1 MKYKATMAQSLL
13 MLSLCGSVAH
23 AADVGIITG
32 NDQKLHA
39 NLTTLS
45 ISKKLAGDL
54 RVAGELSSSP
64 TNYIAAG
71 ANIGKEFKIAKVTI
85 TPQIGAQIINE
96 DLNRLK
102 YHSGSALV
110 VTAGV
115 SAGLPV
121 TPKLDA
127 VITAQRRIDFNNNG
141 WEGNVLQAGIRY
153 KF

>member
-1 MKYKATMAQSLL
+1 MKSKATVAQSLL

-23 AADVGIITG
+23 AADVGITTG
-32 NDQKLHA
+32 NDQKSNA

-45 ISKKLAGDL
+45 ISKKLTGDL
-54 RVAGELSSSP
+54 RVAGELSSS
-64 TNYIAAG
+64 TANYIAAG

-110 VTAGV
+110 GTVGV

-141 WEGNVLQAGIRY
+141 WEGNVMQAGIRY